1 MVILIG
7 QLQRFYLIIAIIAIV
22 SALLFFL
29 SCIYIVRKDQCL
41 VLHGKEPKILGKG
54 IYIFFPFGKIHPKKY
69 NKKPFKISA
78 KSKYLLQIENFLLF
92 DQSKKEFKQIIKT
105 TPIEEVDLSK
115 FGLKII
121 QQ

>member
-1 MVILIG
+1 MSWLGNLLWFLLGGLVCGLGWIVAGVLLCATIIG
-7 QLQRFYLIIAIIAIV
+7 IPVGFQLFKYAG
-22 SALLFFL
+22 
-29 SCIYIVRKDQCL
+29 L
-41 VLHGKEPKILGKG
+41 V
-54 IYIFFPFGKIHPKKY
+54 FFPFGKIHPKKY